1 MKVMKISSHNP
12 VKIHICPTKG
22 HKDCSRIFKFSD
34 WGRKHS
40 WFMWLIPIVGLISLA
55 WFLIRVI
62 PKPSRAAYPCQ
73 RLAAPLASGFVLWI
87 TSLIGSTIIYRRAG
101 SCLQKSRYVPAGICA
116 VIAVA
121 VIWTYISVTGSGPV
135 AAQSFRPAEA
145 VNSPIGIA
153 KGINP
158 GRVVWIRDADATS
171 WDGITGNWWDNAN
184 TDQSIVSRMMSD
196 ALCSLTGCQTDKQ
209 AWDALFKYFNR
220 TGDSGSDGYKTGE
233 KVVIKINANQD
244 RSPEWGKGRSIPSP
258 HVVCALMEQLI
269 KNAGVPGEDI
279 TIYDATQGRN
289 IGNPIYLRI
298 RAGSDSDFQ
307 KIKFVA
313 GTGQAMKGR
322 TGPVFDRD
330 NPVKFSR
337 PDLPTAYL
345 PKCVTGAKYM
355 INLAL
360 LRPHNLCGVTLSAKN
375 HYGSVYFPNDGGWVP
390 RALHRSSSSNNPMGS
405 YNNLVDLIGHK
416 HLGGKTLLY
425 IFDALY
431 TGENNESNV
440 FCFQSLGDDWAS
452 SLLVSQDPV
461 AIDSV
466 GLDILRSEPRAIVRG
481 NADNYLHE
489 AAQANAPPSGVNYDP
504 EGDSTKL
511 ESLGVHEHWNNP
523 RDKKYSRN
531 LGIGNGIELIFKN

>member
-1 MKVMKISSHNP
+1 MPDINP
-12 VKIHICPTKG
+12 VKVHT
-22 HKDCSRIFKFSD
+22 CSHTSRLSD
-34 WGRKHS
+34 WSQEHP
-40 WFMWLIPIVGLISLA
+40 WFVWLVPVIGPVSLV

-73 RLAAPLASGFVLWI
+73 RLAAPFASGFVIWI
-87 TSLIGSTIIYRRAG
+87 TSLIGSTIIYRKVRIY
-101 SCLQKSRYVPAGICA
+101 LNKSRYILAGICTVA
-116 VIAVA
+116 AVA
-121 VIWTYISVTGSGPV
+121 VIWACIGVTGGSTV
-135 AAQSFRPAEA
+135 AAQSFRPAES
-145 VNSPIGIA
+145 VNSPIGTA

-171 WDGITGNWWDNAN
+171 WDGTTGNWWDNAN
-184 TDQSIVSRMMSD
+184 TNQNIVSKMMSD
-196 ALCSLTGCQTDKQ
+196 AICSLTGQRTDKL
-209 AWDALFKYFNR
+209 AWDALFKHFNR
-220 TGDSGSDGYKTGE
+220 TGNSGDVGYKSGE
-233 KVVIKINANQD
+233 KIVIKINANQD
-244 RSPEWGKGRSIPSP
+244 RSYEWGKGCGMPSP
-258 HVVCALMEQLI
+258 HVIYALAEQLI
-269 KNAGVPGEDI
+269 KKAGVPGEDI
-279 TIYDATQGRN
+279 TIYDATQRRN
-289 IGNPIYLRI
+289 IGDPIYLRI
-298 RAGSDSDFQ
+298 KAGSDSNFQ
-307 KIKFVA
+307 LIKFVA
-313 GTGQAMKGR
+313 GTGQAMEGR
-322 TGPVFDRD
+322 AGPVFDRD

-337 PDLPTAYL
+337 SDLPMAYL

-405 YNNLVDLIGHK
+405 YNNLVDLTGHR

-431 TGENNESNV
+431 TAENNESNV
-440 FCFQSLGDDWAS
+440 FRFESLGNDWTS

-489 AAQANAPPSGVNYDP
+489 AAQANKPPSGITYDP
-504 EGDSTKL
+504 EGDGTAL
-511 ESLGVHEHWNNP
+511 DSLGVHEHWNNP
-523 RDKKYSRN
+523 KDKKYSRN
-531 LGIGNGIELIFKN
+531 LGTGNGIELIMKN